1 MAVKKTDVVPAKTGK
16 NESAGKANARRMEE
30 FRARA
35 EAISR
40 ELSGR
45 THTDSAALL
54 AEDRNR

>member
-16 NESAGKANARRMEE
+16 NRAAGKANARRMEE

-40 ELSGR
+40 ELAGR
-45 THTDSAALL
+45 AHSDSAALL
-54 AEDRNR
+54 AEDRKR

>member
-1 MAVKKTDVVPAKTGK
+1 MAVKKTDVVPAKAGK
-16 NESAGKANARRMEE
+16 NESAVRVNPRRMKE

-45 THTDSAALL
+45 KHSDSAALL
-54 AEDRNR
+54 AEDRKR

>member
-1 MAVKKTDVVPAKTGK
+1 MADKKTDVMPAKTGK
-16 NESAGKANARRMEE
+16 NASTRELYASRTAE

-45 THTDSAALL
+45 KHSDSAALL
-54 AEDRNR
+54 AEDRKR

>member
-1 MAVKKTDVVPAKTGK
+1 MAVKKTDVVPAKDAKGK
-16 NESAGKANARRMEE
+16 AAAKANARRMEE

-45 THTDSAALL
+45 KHSDSAALL
-54 AEDRNR
+54 AEDRRR